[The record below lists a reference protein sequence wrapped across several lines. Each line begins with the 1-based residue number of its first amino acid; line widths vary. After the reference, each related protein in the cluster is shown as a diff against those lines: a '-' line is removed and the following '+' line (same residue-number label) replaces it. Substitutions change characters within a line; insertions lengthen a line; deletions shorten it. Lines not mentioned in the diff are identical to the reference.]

1 MPSLLN
7 FVNSVS
13 QTNDMQ
19 DVSTQI
25 VGGKADHWA
34 PREGRPTA
42 PTLPWLLA
50 CIGPSLKWCGI
61 GGGRTP
67 VPSSNLGVGNSSQI
81 NADETIVL

>member
-25 VGGKADHWA
+25 VGGKAD
-34 PREGRPTA
+34 
-42 PTLPWLLA
+42 L
-50 CIGPSLKWCGI
+50 
-61 GGGRTP
+61 
-67 VPSSNLGVGNSSQI
+67 
-81 NADETIVL
+81 